1 MGLQNKNVLLVDNED
16 SFTYNLIQLLEN
28 LNLNIDVVNGKKPLK
43 KNWIASFTASDQNVN
58 FLKKTIALA

>member
-28 LNLNIDVVNGKKPLK
+28 LNLNIDVVNGKKSL
-43 KNWIASFTASDQNVN
+43 
-58 FLKKTIALA
+58 